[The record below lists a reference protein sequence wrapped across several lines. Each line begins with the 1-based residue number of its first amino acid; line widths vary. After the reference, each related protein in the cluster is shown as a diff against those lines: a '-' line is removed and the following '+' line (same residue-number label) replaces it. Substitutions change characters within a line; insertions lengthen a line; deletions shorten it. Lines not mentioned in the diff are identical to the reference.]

1 MKNWLQRNYLHLIIL
16 FFFLV
21 INLIYLSPVLQH
33 KVLYQGDVI
42 EAKAMSKE
50 IMEVK
55 AETGKGPLW
64 TNSMFGGMPAF
75 QIWVQ
80 YPSNVSS
87 YVVSFFKTVF
97 PNPVDTVFLYLAG
110 AYLLFCVLGMRPW
123 LAAGAAIAFAFSSFN
138 FILIQAGHANQAF
151 AIAFFAPILAGII
164 LTLKGKR
171 LLGASLTALFL
182 AVEIRANHIQMTYY
196 LLIAILILIGFELYH
211 AIQSKTTQSFFKSIS
226 YLVAAAII
234 AIGVNAGT
242 LWTTYEYGK
251 ESIRGK
257 ANLSKANQPIQDGL
271 DKEYSYYWS
280 QGVGEMITFLVPDAY
295 GGSTSTQLP
304 VKGSEVVKT
313 LIKNGQPQDH
323 AEDFVKQL
331 PSYWGEKSSTS
342 GPWYIG
348 AIVCFL
354 GIFGLFML
362 NDKMKW
368 WVLSASFLFMFLSFG
383 KNFPLISDLFFDY
396 VPLYNKFRSVE
407 FTLIIPCL
415 LIPVLAFLALKKATD
430 GTENLQKTEK
440 NLLKSLYI
448 VAGFLILFLILPTLF
463 FSFTSSGHPQLIQ
476 KLNEVSGNQSFA
488 NEIGNAL
495 IKDRI
500 SVARADAF
508 RSLAFILVAAG
519 LIWLILK
526 KKISQQTGFMVLT
539 LVILT
544 DVWGIDKRYLND
556 RSFVDADMMASQ
568 FEPRSVDKLVKADK
582 SLDYRVFD
590 LSRSNPLGDATPSIF
605 HKSIGGRHS
614 ARLQRYQEMLD
625 RQFNNTINEPVLDM
639 LNTKYLIVPDT
650 ARGLSEKAIQR
661 PTALGNAWFVPQVN
675 FVKNAEEEINS
686 ITSFNPKKDVF
697 IHHEFQSQVNAQKP
711 GFDPKAEIKL
721 ISYHPDNLIYHY
733 QSDKAAMA
741 VFAEIWYSKGWK
753 AYVDQQEIPY
763 FRANYI
769 LRAAVLPAGKH
780 ELVFKFEPK
789 SYYWGE
795 RISLL
800 SSILLVGS
808 LITALV
814 LNIRKP
820 KTSMV

>member
-1 MKNWLQRNYLHLIIL
+1 MKNWLQKNYLHLIIMA
-16 FFFLV
+16 FFLA
-21 INLIYLSPVLQH
+21 ISLIYLSPVLQH
-33 KVLYQGDVI
+33 KVLYQGDVV
-42 EAKAMSKE
+42 EAQAMSKE

-110 AYLLFCVLGMRPW
+110 AYLLFSVLGLRPW
-123 LAAGAAIAFAFSSFN
+123 LAAGAAIAFSFSSFN
-138 FILIQAGHANQAF
+138 FILIQAGHSNQAF

-164 LTLKGKR
+164 LTLRGKH

-196 LLIAILILIGFELYH
+196 LFIAILILVGFELYH

-226 YLVAAAII
+226 YLAAAAIV

-257 ANLSKANQPIQDGL
+257 ANLSKANQPVQDGL
-271 DKEYSYYWS
+271 DKEYAYYWS
-280 QGVGEMITFLVPDAY
+280 QGVGEMITFLIPDAY
-295 GGSTSTQLP
+295 GGSTSTQIP

-313 LIKNGQPQDH
+313 LVENGQPQDR
-323 AEDFVKQL
+323 AEDFVKQM
-331 PSYWGEKSSTS
+331 PSYWGEKSTTS

-354 GIFGLFML
+354 AVFGLFMID
-362 NDKMKW
+362 DKIKW

-383 KNFPLISDLFFDY
+383 KHFPLISDLFFDHF
-396 VPLYNKFRSVE
+396 PLYNKFRSVE

-415 LIPVLAFLALKKATD
+415 LLPILGFLALKKATD
-430 GTENLQKTEK
+430 GAEDVQKTQK
-440 NLLKSLYI
+440 KLLNSLYI
-448 VAGFLILFLILPTLF
+448 TGGFLVLFLLLPTLF
-463 FSFTSSGHPQLIQ
+463 YSFTASSHPQLIQ
-476 KLNEVSGNQSFA
+476 KLNEVTGNATFA
-488 NEIGNAL
+488 EQIGNAL
-495 IKDRI
+495 VKDRI

-508 RSLAFILVAAG
+508 RSLAFVLIAAG
-519 LIWLILK
+519 LIWQILK
-526 KKISQQTGFMVLT
+526 KKIGQTIGFMVLS
-539 LVILT
+539 LVILI

-556 RSFVDADMMASQ
+556 NSFVDAELIATQ
-568 FEPRSVDKLVKADK
+568 FSPRAADKMIKADK
-582 SLDYRVFD
+582 SLDYRVLD
-590 LSRSNPLGDATPSIF
+590 LSRDNPLGDASPSIF

-625 RQFNNTINEPVLDM
+625 RQFNKTINEPILDM

-650 ARGLSEKAIQR
+650 AQGISEKVVQR
-661 PTALGNAWFVPQVN
+661 PTANGNAWFVPQIN
-675 FVKNAEEEINS
+675 FVRNAEEEMNA
-686 ITSFNPKKDVF
+686 ITSFDPKKDAF
-697 IHHEFQSQVNAQKP
+697 IHQDFQSRVNQQKP
-711 GFDPKAEIKL
+711 GFDPQSEIKL
-721 ISYHPDNLIYHY
+721 ISYHPDNLVYRY
-733 QSDKAAMA
+733 QTDKAAMA

-780 ELVFKFEPK
+780 ELVFKFEPN

-795 RISLL
+795 RISLIA
-800 SSILLVGS
+800 SILLIGS
-808 LITALV
+808 LIAALV
-814 LNIRKP
+814 LSIKKP
-820 KTSMV
+820 TPVA

>member
-1 MKNWLQRNYLHLIIL
+1 
-16 FFFLV
+16 
-21 INLIYLSPVLQH
+21 
-33 KVLYQGDVI
+33 
-42 EAKAMSKE
+42 
-50 IMEVK
+50 
-55 AETGKGPLW
+55 
-64 TNSMFGGMPAF
+64 
-75 QIWVQ
+75 
-80 YPSNVSS
+80 
-87 YVVSFFKTVF
+87 
-97 PNPVDTVFLYLAG
+97 
-110 AYLLFCVLGMRPW
+110 
-123 LAAGAAIAFAFSSFN
+123 
-138 FILIQAGHANQAF
+138 
-151 AIAFFAPILAGII
+151 
-164 LTLKGKR
+164 
-171 LLGASLTALFL
+171 
-182 AVEIRANHIQMTYY
+182 
-196 LLIAILILIGFELYH
+196 
-211 AIQSKTTQSFFKSIS
+211 
-226 YLVAAAII
+226 
-234 AIGVNAGT
+234 
-242 LWTTYEYGK
+242 
-251 ESIRGK
+251 
-257 ANLSKANQPIQDGL
+257 
-271 DKEYSYYWS
+271 
-280 QGVGEMITFLVPDAY
+280 MITFLVPDAY

-697 IHHEFQSQVNAQKP
+697 IHQEFQSQVNAQKP

-733 QSDKAAMA
+733 QSNKAAIA